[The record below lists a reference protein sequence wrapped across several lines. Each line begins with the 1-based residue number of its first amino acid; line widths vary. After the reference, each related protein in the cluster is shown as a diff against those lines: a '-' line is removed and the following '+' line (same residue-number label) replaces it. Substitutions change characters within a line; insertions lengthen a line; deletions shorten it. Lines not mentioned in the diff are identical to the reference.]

1 MFLCIF
7 IKEIKNWLDKP
18 DGLIVICICETS
30 VTNLSEITLKM
41 FDDGN
46 DGDNK
51 DDDGDDDLTLK
62 K

>member
-1 MFLCIF
+1 M
-7 IKEIKNWLDKP
+7 DKP

-30 VTNLSEITLKM
+30 VANLSEITVKM
-41 FDDGN
+41 FDDDN